1 MNSLTILISLNV
13 VNSLTIQ
20 KVLKIENSLTIQK
33 VLKIE
38 NTQKIKSIQKIKNI
52 QKIENTLKS
61 VRNRRKTAKHKIC
74 FFKNSAIYVWPKIRQ
89 KIQNI
94 EFENLKTP
102 LKILKNNLKIPKLR

>member
-1 MNSLTILISLNV
+1 MNSLTILTN
-13 VNSLTIQ
+13 Q
-20 KVLKIENSLTIQK
+20 KVLKIETTQKIKSIQ
-33 VLKIE
+33 KIE
-38 NTQKIKSIQKIKNI
+38 NTQKVLTNQKIKNI

>member
-1 MNSLTILISLNV
+1 MNSLTILTN
-13 VNSLTIQ
+13 Q
-20 KVLKIENSLTIQK
+20 KVLKIETTQ
-33 VLKIE
+33 KIE
-38 NTQKIKSIQKIKNI
+38 NTQKVLTNQKIKNI